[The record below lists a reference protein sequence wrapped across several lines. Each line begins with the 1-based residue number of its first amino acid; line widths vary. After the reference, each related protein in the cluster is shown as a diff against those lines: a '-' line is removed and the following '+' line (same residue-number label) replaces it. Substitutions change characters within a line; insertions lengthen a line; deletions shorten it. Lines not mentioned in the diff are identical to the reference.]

1 VSSVRDVLA
10 RLGTNGATANAA
22 AAAARRR
29 EEELV
34 AEAFAARVRPASASE
49 AEDPGAA

>member
-1 VSSVRDVLA
+1 MSSVRDLLA
-10 RLGTNGATANAA
+10 RLGTDGAAANAA
-22 AAAARRR
+22 SAAARPR

-34 AEAFAARVRPASASE
+34 AEAFAARVRPTPAAG